1 MFACAD
7 RLRELRAQLDRVA
20 LQRELAV
27 EALLIELLTAV
38 RPQAA

>member
-1 MFACAD
+1 M
-7 RLRELRAQLDRVA
+7 RAQLDRVA